1 VKILLL
7 MHSLSAGGAERA
19 ACTLANFWA
28 ASGRDVTIVTLT
40 PVSAD
45 FYPLDRR
52 VGRISLDLAG
62 VSRHALHGLWQNV
75 KRVVALRRL
84 LRSLRPD
91 IGLAM
96 MSTPNVLLALAS
108 LWLPTLPTL
117 QTIGSE
123 RCYPPHA
130 ALGRLWHV
138 LRRALYGRLSAMV
151 ALTGE
156 CAHWIE
162 THTSASR
169 VVVIPNAIAW
179 PLPDNPP
186 RRSLPRLCQPQ
197 RKRLLAVGRLEP
209 VKNFDALIRAFARLA
224 RAFPDWDLIILGEG
238 PERARLA
245 STIRCLGL
253 VQRVVMPGV
262 AGNVAYW
269 YGEADLFALTSRS
282 EGFPNALA
290 EAMAHGVPA
299 VSVDCNTGPRDIIRH
314 GIDGLLV
321 PPDDIAAL
329 SDALARVMGDATLRG
344 QLASRSVEARERFSV
359 AKIGQMW
366 ETLFLALCGS
376 QALVHETGHAGS
388 HDGKPEFT
396 RAGNFEVSRTGRHE
410 VNSTG
415 DNEVSHAGSQSAAMK
430 DAAHEP

>member
-1 VKILLL
+1 MKILLL

-28 ASGRDVTIVTLT
+28 GRAREVTIVTLA

-62 VSRHALHGLWQNV
+62 ASRHAFHGLWQNTR
-75 KRVVALRRL
+75 RVLALRRL

-91 IGLAM
+91 VALAM

-108 LWLPTLPTL
+108 LWLPAL

-130 ALGRLWHV
+130 PLGRLWHV
-138 LRRALYGRLSAMV
+138 LRRRLYGRLSAMV

-162 THTSASR
+162 TRTSASR

-179 PLPDNPP
+179 PLPDTPP
-186 RRSLPRLCQPQ
+186 QRSLPRLCQPQ
-197 RKRLLAVGRLEP
+197 RKRLLAVGRLDS
-209 VKNFDALIRAFARLA
+209 VKNFDALIGAFARLA
-224 RAFPDWDLIILGEG
+224 GAFPDWDLVILGEG

-245 STIRCLGL
+245 STIGRMGL
-253 VQRVVMPGV
+253 VQRVAMPGV
-262 AGNVAYW
+262 AGNIAYW
-269 YGEADLFALTSRS
+269 YGQADLFALTSLS

-329 SDALARVMGDATLRG
+329 SDALARVMDDDALRG
-344 QLASRSVEARERFSV
+344 QLASRATQARERFSV
-359 AKIGQMW
+359 EKIGQMW
-366 ETLFLALCGS
+366 ETLFVSLCGS
-376 QALVHETGHAGS
+376 QALAHQAGHVGS
-388 HDGKPEFT
+388 HDGKPE
-396 RAGNFEVSRTGRHE
+396 VSPTGRHG
-410 VNSTG
+410 VC
-415 DNEVSHAGSQSAAMK
+415 HAGRQSNRQPGRHSGNQSAAMK
-430 DAAHEP
+430 DPAHEP

>member
-1 VKILLL
+1 MKILLL

-28 ASGRDVTIVTLT
+28 GRAREVTIVTLA

-62 VSRHALHGLWQNV
+62 ASRHALHGLWQNAR
-75 KRVVALRRL
+75 RVMALRRL

-91 IGLAM
+91 VALAM

-108 LWLPTLPTL
+108 LWLPAL

-130 ALGRLWHV
+130 PLGRLWHV
-138 LRRALYGRLSAMV
+138 LRRRLYGRLSAMV
-151 ALTGE
+151 ALTDE

-162 THTSASR
+162 TRTSASR

-197 RKRLLAVGRLEP
+197 RKRLLAVGRLDP
-209 VKNFDALIRAFARLA
+209 VKNFNALIGAFARLA
-224 RAFPDWDLIILGEG
+224 GAFPDWDLVILGEG

-245 STIRCLGL
+245 SAIGRMGL
-253 VQRVVMPGV
+253 VQRVAMPGV
-262 AGNVAYW
+262 AGNMAYW
-269 YGEADLFALTSRS
+269 YGQADLFALTSLS

-329 SDALARVMGDATLRG
+329 SDVLARVMGDGALRG
-344 QLASRSVEARERFSV
+344 QLASRATQARERFSV
-359 AKIGQMW
+359 EKIGQMW
-366 ETLFLALCGS
+366 ETLFVSLCGS
-376 QALVHETGHAGS
+376 QVLAHEASQRGS
-388 HDGKPEFT
+388 HDGKPE
-396 RAGNFEVSRTGRHE
+396 VSRTGRRG
-410 VNSTG
+410 VC
-415 DNEVSHAGSQSAAMK
+415 HAVRQSGSQSGSQSGNQSAAMK
-430 DAAHEP
+430 DPAHEP

>member
-1 VKILLL
+1 MKILLL

-84 LRSLRPD
+84 LRRLRPD

-108 LWLPTLPTL
+108 LWLPTL

-299 VSVDCNTGPRDIIRH
+299 VSVDCNTGPRDIVRH

-329 SDALARVMGDATLRG
+329 SDALARVMGDALLRG
-344 QLASRSVEARERFSV
+344 QLASRSAEARERFSV

-366 ETLFLALCGS
+366 DTLFLALCGS
-376 QALVHETGHAGS
+376 QALVHETGYAGS
-388 HDGKPEFT
+388 H
-396 RAGNFEVSRTGRHE
+396 
-410 VNSTG
+410 
-415 DNEVSHAGSQSAAMK
+415 EVSHAGSQSAAMR
-430 DAAHEP
+430 DPAHEP

>member
-28 ASGRDVTIVTLT
+28 SKGREVIIVTLA

-62 VSRHALHGLWQNV
+62 ASRHALHGLWQNV
-75 KRVVALRRL
+75 RRVAALRRL

-91 IGLAM
+91 IALAM

-108 LWLPTLPTL
+108 RWLPAL

-130 ALGRLWHV
+130 PLGRLWWV
-138 LRRALYGRLSAMV
+138 LRRTLYGRLSAMV

-156 CAHWIE
+156 CAYWIE

-209 VKNFDALIRAFARLA
+209 VKNFDALISAFARLA
-224 RAFPDWDLIILGEG
+224 RAFPDWDLVILGEG
-238 PERARLA
+238 PERTRLA
-245 STIRCLGL
+245 SMIGRLGL
-253 VQRVVMPGV
+253 VQRVAMPGT
-262 AGNVAYW
+262 AGNIAYW
-269 YGEADLFALTSRS
+269 YGQADLFALTSLS
-282 EGFPNALA
+282 EGFPNVLA

-299 VSVDCNTGPRDIIRH
+299 VSVDCNTGPRNIIRH
-314 GIDGLLV
+314 GVDGLLV

-329 SDALARVMGDATLRG
+329 SDALARVMGDVALRR
-344 QLASRSVEARERFSV
+344 QLASCSVQARERFSV
-359 AKIGQMW
+359 EKIGQMW
-366 ETLFLALCGS
+366 ETLFMSLRGS
-376 QALVHETGHAGS
+376 QVLAHEAGHASSHACKPKVGPAGS
-388 HDGKPEFT
+388 
-396 RAGNFEVSRTGRHE
+396 
-410 VNSTG
+410 
-415 DNEVSHAGSQSAAMK
+415 NEVSHAGSHEVSHAGSRLAATE
-430 DAAHEP
+430 DPAHES

>member
-1 VKILLL
+1 MKILLL
-7 MHSLSAGGAERA
+7 MHSLCAGGAERA

-28 ASGRDVTIVTLT
+28 GRAREVTIVTLA

-52 VGRISLDLAG
+52 VERISLDLAG
-62 VSRHALHGLWQNV
+62 ASRHALHGLWQNTR
-75 KRVVALRRL
+75 RVVTLRRL
-84 LRSLRPD
+84 LRSQRPD
-91 IGLAM
+91 VALAM

-108 LWLPTLPTL
+108 LWLPAL

-130 ALGRLWHV
+130 PLGRLWHV

-156 CAHWIE
+156 CAHWLE
-162 THTSASR
+162 TRTSASR

-179 PLPDNPP
+179 PLPDNLP
-186 RRSLPRLCQPQ
+186 RRSLPRLCQPH
-197 RKRLLAVGRLEP
+197 RKRLLAVGRLDP
-209 VKNFDALIRAFARLA
+209 VKNFDALIGAFARLA
-224 RAFPDWDLIILGEG
+224 GAFPDWDLVILGEG

-245 STIRCLGL
+245 STIARMGL
-253 VQRVVMPGV
+253 VQRVAMPGL
-262 AGNVAYW
+262 AGNIAYW
-269 YGEADLFALTSRS
+269 YGQADLFALTSLS

-299 VSVDCNTGPRDIIRH
+299 VSVDCDTGPRDIIRH

-329 SDALARVMGDATLRG
+329 SDALARVMGDVALRR
-344 QLASRSVEARERFSV
+344 QLASRSTQARDRFSV
-359 AKIGQMW
+359 EKIGQMW
-366 ETLFLALCGS
+366 ETLFLSLCGS
-376 QALVHETGHAGS
+376 QAQAHEAGHGGS
-388 HDGKPEFT
+388 CDGKS
-396 RAGNFEVSRTGRHE
+396 EVSRTGG
-410 VNSTG
+410 NC
-415 DNEVSHAGSQSAAMK
+415 VSHAGSQSAAMK
-430 DAAHEP
+430 DPAHEP

>member
-1 VKILLL
+1 MSLSDGAQPVKILLL

-28 ASGRDVTIVTLT
+28 ASGRDVNIVTLT

-62 VSRHALHGLWQNV
+62 ASHHALHGLWQNV

-91 IGLAM
+91 IALAM

-108 LWLPTLPTL
+108 LWLPAL

-138 LRRALYGRLSAMV
+138 LRRTLYGRLSAMV

-197 RKRLLAVGRLEP
+197 RKLLLAVGRLEP

-245 STIRCLGL
+245 STIRCMGL
-253 VQRVVMPGV
+253 VQRVALPGV

-376 QALVHETGHAGS
+376 QAPVHETGH
-388 HDGKPEFT
+388 
-396 RAGNFEVSRTGRHE
+396 
-410 VNSTG
+410 
-415 DNEVSHAGSQSAAMK
+415 EVSHAGSQSTVMK

>member
-1 VKILLL
+1 MKILLL

-28 ASGRDVTIVTLT
+28 ASGRDVNIVTLT

-62 VSRHALHGLWQNV
+62 ASHHALHGLWQNV

-91 IGLAM
+91 IALAM

-108 LWLPTLPTL
+108 LWLPTL

-138 LRRALYGRLSAMV
+138 LRRTLYGRLSAMV

-186 RRSLPRLCQPQ
+186 RRTLPRLCQPQ
-197 RKRLLAVGRLEP
+197 RKLLLAVGRLEP
-209 VKNFDALIRAFARLA
+209 VKNFDVLIRAFARLA

-238 PERARLA
+238 PERAPLA
-245 STIRCLGL
+245 STIRCMGL
-253 VQRVVMPGV
+253 VQRVALPGV

-359 AKIGQMW
+359 ANIGQMW

-376 QALVHETGHAGS
+376 QAPVHETGHAGS
-388 HDGKPEFT
+388 
-396 RAGNFEVSRTGRHE
+396 
-410 VNSTG
+410 
-415 DNEVSHAGSQSAAMK
+415 QSAVMK

>member
-1 VKILLL
+1 MSLSDGAHPVKILLL

-28 ASGRDVTIVTLT
+28 GRAREVIIVTLAS
-40 PVSAD
+40 VSAD

-52 VGRISLDLAG
+52 VERISLDLAG
-62 VSRHALHGLWQNV
+62 ASRHALHGLWQNTR
-75 KRVVALRRL
+75 RVVALRRL

-91 IGLAM
+91 VALAM

-108 LWLPTLPTL
+108 LSLPGL

-130 ALGRLWHV
+130 PLGRLWHV
-138 LRRALYGRLSAMV
+138 LRRTLYGRLSAMV
-151 ALTGE
+151 ALTSE

-162 THTSASR
+162 TRTSASR

-186 RRSLPRLCQPQ
+186 QRSLPRLCQPQ
-197 RKRLLAVGRLEP
+197 RKRLLAVGRLDP
-209 VKNFDALIRAFARLA
+209 VKNFDALIGAFARLA
-224 RAFPDWDLIILGEG
+224 GDFPDWDLVILGEG

-245 STIRCLGL
+245 STIGRMGL

-262 AGNVAYW
+262 AGNIAYW
-269 YGEADLFALTSRS
+269 YGKADLFALTSLS

-314 GIDGLLV
+314 GVDGLLV
-321 PPDDIAAL
+321 PPDDMAAL
-329 SDALARVMGDATLRG
+329 SNALARVMGDVALRG
-344 QLASRSVEARERFSV
+344 QLASRSTQARERFSV
-359 AKIGQMW
+359 EKIGQMW
-366 ETLFLALCGS
+366 ETLFVSLCGS
-376 QALVHETGHAGS
+376 QALAHEAGHAGS
-388 HDGKPEFT
+388 HDGKPE
-396 RAGNFEVSRTGRHE
+396 VSRTGRH
-410 VNSTG
+410 G
-415 DNEVSHAGSQSAAMK
+415 ISHAGSQSAALK
-430 DAAHEP
+430 DPAHEP

>member
-1 VKILLL
+1 MSLNDGVHPVKILLL
-7 MHSLSAGGAERA
+7 MHSLCAGGAERA

-28 ASGRDVTIVTLT
+28 GGGREVTIVTLA

-62 VSRHALHGLWQNV
+62 ASRHALHGLWQNAR
-75 KRVVALRRL
+75 RVVALRRL
-84 LRSLRPD
+84 LRRLQPD
-91 IGLAM
+91 IALAM

-108 LWLPTLPTL
+108 QWLPAL
-117 QTIGSE
+117 QTVGSE

-130 ALGRLWHV
+130 PLGRLWHV
-138 LRRALYGRLSAMV
+138 LRRMLYGRLSAMV

-162 THTSASR
+162 TQTSASR

-197 RKRLLAVGRLEP
+197 RKLLLAVGRLEP

-224 RAFPDWDLIILGEG
+224 HTFPDWDLVILGEG
-238 PERARLA
+238 SERARLA
-245 STIRCLGL
+245 LTIRCMGL
-253 VQRVVMPGV
+253 VQRVAMPGV

-269 YGEADLFALTSRS
+269 YGKADLFALTSLS

-299 VSVDCNTGPRDIIRH
+299 VSVDCNTGPRDIVRH

-321 PPDDIAAL
+321 PPGDIAAL
-329 SDALARVMGDATLRG
+329 SDALASVMGDAALRR
-344 QLASRSVEARERFSV
+344 QLASRSAQARERFSV
-359 AKIGQMW
+359 EKVGHMW

-376 QALVHETGHAGS
+376 KALAHEAGHAGS
-388 HDGKPEFT
+388 
-396 RAGNFEVSRTGRHE
+396 
-410 VNSTG
+410 
-415 DNEVSHAGSQSAAMK
+415 QLAAMK

>member
-1 VKILLL
+1 MSLNDGAHPVKILLL
-7 MHSLSAGGAERA
+7 IHSLCAGGAERA

-28 ASGRDVTIVTLT
+28 GRGREVTIITLA

-62 VSRHALHGLWQNV
+62 ASRHALHGLWQNAR
-75 KRVVALRRL
+75 RVVALRRL
-84 LRSLRPD
+84 LRSLQPD
-91 IGLAM
+91 IALAM

-108 LWLPTLPTL
+108 QWLPAL
-117 QTIGSE
+117 QTVGSE

-130 ALGRLWHV
+130 PLGRLWHI
-138 LRRALYGRLSAMV
+138 LRRTLYGRLSAMV

-162 THTSASR
+162 TQTSASR

-197 RKRLLAVGRLEP
+197 RKLLLAVGRLEP

-224 RAFPDWDLIILGEG
+224 HTFPDWDLVILGEG
-238 PERARLA
+238 SERARLA
-245 STIRCLGL
+245 LTIRCMGL
-253 VQRVVMPGV
+253 VQRVAMLGV

-269 YGEADLFALTSRS
+269 YGQADLFALTSLS

-299 VSVDCNTGPRDIIRH
+299 VSVDCNTGPRDIVRH

-321 PPDDIAAL
+321 PPGDISAL
-329 SDALARVMGDATLRG
+329 SDALASVMGDAALRR
-344 QLASRSVEARERFSV
+344 QLASRSAQARERFSV
-359 AKIGQMW
+359 EKVGHMW

-376 QALVHETGHAGS
+376 EALVHEAGH
-388 HDGKPEFT
+388 T
-396 RAGNFEVSRTGRHE
+396 
-410 VNSTG
+410 
-415 DNEVSHAGSQSAAMK
+415 GSQLAAMK

>member
-1 VKILLL
+1 MSLSDGAQPVKILLL

-28 ASGRDVTIVTLT
+28 ASGRDVNIVTLT

-62 VSRHALHGLWQNV
+62 ASHHALHGLWQNV

-91 IGLAM
+91 IALAM

-108 LWLPTLPTL
+108 LWLPTL

-138 LRRALYGRLSAMV
+138 LRRTLYGRLSAMV

-186 RRSLPRLCQPQ
+186 RRTLPRLCQPQ
-197 RKRLLAVGRLEP
+197 RKLLLAVGRLEP

-245 STIRCLGL
+245 STIRCMGL
-253 VQRVVMPGV
+253 VQRVALPGV

-376 QALVHETGHAGS
+376 QAPVHETGHAGS
-388 HDGKPEFT
+388 
-396 RAGNFEVSRTGRHE
+396 
-410 VNSTG
+410 
-415 DNEVSHAGSQSAAMK
+415 QSAVMK

>member
-1 VKILLL
+1 MKILLL

-28 ASGRDVTIVTLT
+28 GSAREVTIVTLA

-62 VSRHALHGLWQNV
+62 ASRHALHGLWQNV
-75 KRVVALRRL
+75 RRVVALRRL

-91 IGLAM
+91 IALAM

-108 LWLPTLPTL
+108 RWLPTL

-130 ALGRLWHV
+130 PLGILWHL
-138 LRRALYGRLSAMV
+138 LRRTLYGQLSAMV

-162 THTSASR
+162 TQTSASR

-186 RRSLPRLCQPQ
+186 RRISARLCQPK

-209 VKNFDALIRAFARLA
+209 VKNFDALIGAFARLA
-224 RAFPDWDLIILGEG
+224 GAFPDWDLVILGEG

-245 STIRCLGL
+245 SVIERMGL
-253 VQRVVMPGV
+253 VQRVAMPGV
-262 AGNVAYW
+262 AGNIAHW
-269 YGEADLFALTSRS
+269 YGQADLFALTSLS

-290 EAMAHGVPA
+290 EAMAYGVPA
-299 VSVDCNTGPRDIIRH
+299 VSVDCNTGPRDIVRH
-314 GIDGLLV
+314 GIDGFLV

-329 SDALARVMGDATLRG
+329 STALARVMGDAALRR
-344 QLASRSVEARERFSV
+344 QLASRSTEARQRFSIE
-359 AKIGQMW
+359 KIGQMW
-366 ETLFLALCGS
+366 ETLFLALRGS
-376 QALVHETGHAGS
+376 QPLALEIGRADSHEAGRAGS
-388 HDGKPEFT
+388 HT
-396 RAGNFEVSRTGRHE
+396 GN
-410 VNSTG
+410 
-415 DNEVSHAGSQSAAMK
+415 QSAAME
-430 DAAHEP
+430 DPAHES

>member
-1 VKILLL
+1 MSLSDGAQPVKILLL

-28 ASGRDVTIVTLT
+28 ASGRDVNIVTLT

-62 VSRHALHGLWQNV
+62 VSHHALHGLWQNV

-91 IGLAM
+91 IALAM

-108 LWLPTLPTL
+108 LWLPTL

-138 LRRALYGRLSAMV
+138 LRRTLYGRLSAMV

-186 RRSLPRLCQPQ
+186 RRTLPRLCQPQ
-197 RKRLLAVGRLEP
+197 RKLLLAVGRLEP

-245 STIRCLGL
+245 STIRCMGL
-253 VQRVVMPGV
+253 VQRVALPGV

-376 QALVHETGHAGS
+376 QAPVHETGYAG
-388 HDGKPEFT
+388 
-396 RAGNFEVSRTGRHE
+396 
-410 VNSTG
+410 
-415 DNEVSHAGSQSAAMK
+415 SHAGSQSAVMK